1 VRVGVTLPTFHDDP
15 GRVLRLAREAEDTGI
30 DGVFLFD
37 HLWHIGKKAKPA
49 LHGPTLLGA
58 VVAATD
64 RIRVGTLVA
73 RVGIQR
79 PAVLAAMF
87 TTLARMAPGRVI
99 AGLGVGDG
107 MNREENEAFG
117 LSFAPRAERLAEMV
131 ELAAGLRADG
141 IPVWIGGTAV
151 AMWQVAAISADAV
164 NLWNTPV
171 AMTREAVPHV
181 APAEVTWAGLARAEV
196 ADMGL
201 AAHMAAQAEAGAG
214 WSIYAAGSDPA
225 FLTQLADA
233 RREVGL

>member
-1 VRVGVTLPTFHDDP
+1 VLVGITLPTFHDDP
-15 GRVLRLAREAEDTGI
+15 GRVLRLASDAEKAGI

-37 HLWHIGKKAKPA
+37 HLWHIGKKGQPA

-58 VVAATD
+58 VLAATN
-64 RIRVGTLVA
+64 RIRVGSLVA

-87 TTLARMAPGRVI
+87 ATLARMAPGRII
-99 AGLGVGDG
+99 AGVGVGDG
-107 MNREENEAFG
+107 LNREENEAFG
-117 LSFAPRAERLAEMV
+117 IPFAPRPERITELV
-131 ELAAGLRADG
+131 ELADGLRGEG
-141 IPVWIGGTAV
+141 IPVWIGGTTV

-171 AMTREAVPHV
+171 AMTREALPQVS
-181 APAEVTWAGLARAEV
+181 PAGVTWAGLARAEV

-201 AAHMAAQAEAGAG
+201 APHLAAQAEAGAA
-214 WSIYAAGSDPA
+214 WSIYAAGADEA
-225 FLTQLADA
+225 FVARLVAA

>member
-1 VRVGVTLPTFHDDP
+1 MRVGVTLPTFHDDP
-15 GRVLRLAREAEDTGI
+15 GRVLRLAREAEGSGI

-37 HLWHIGKKAKPA
+37 HLWHIGKKGKPA
-49 LHGPTLLGA
+49 LHGPTLMGA
-58 VVAATD
+58 IVAATS
-64 RIRVGTLVA
+64 RIWIGSLVA
-73 RVGIQR
+73 RIGIQQ

-87 TTLARMAPGRVI
+87 GTLDRMAPGRII

-117 LSFAPRAERLAEMV
+117 LPFEPRPRRIN
-131 ELAAGLRADG
+131 ELLETARQLRAG
-141 IPVWIGGTAV
+141 GLSVWIGGTTA

-171 AMTREAVPHV
+171 AMTREAVTHV
-181 APAEVTWAGLARAEV
+181 SPAEVTWAGLPRGEV

-201 AAHMAAQAEAGAG
+201 AAHLAAQAEAGAA
-214 WSIYAAGSDPA
+214 WSIYAAGGDPT
-225 FLTQLADA
+225 FITRLAHA